1 MGLANRMRPIAVFDT
16 LLRDGC
22 QSADINFSV
31 HDKIELVK
39 AMDDFGI
46 DYIELGWPGASRKEM
61 EAFNEV
67 QKVSLRHSKIVAFG
81 STRRISIKA
90 EDDQNLQA
98 IVESNAPVACIFG
111 KTWKEHIQ
119 KQLNATPEQNLQAI
133 SDSIRFLKG
142 KGLRVFYDL
151 EHFFDGFKND
161 REYALA
167 CIREAAGAGAEFAV
181 LCDTN
186 GGTLLD
192 EVHATLNVV
201 RDFLEKENISIN
213 LGVHFHN
220 DCGLGVAN
228 SLIAASE
235 GASMI
240 QGTLNGFGER
250 TGNADLS
257 QIIPNLVL
265 KMGFPLPSI
274 NLGKLTQLCNIV
286 YMLANQKPETRKPFV
301 GKNAF
306 SHKGG
311 IHVDAIMK
319 GASYEHINPT
329 LVGNQRD
336 IILSDLSG
344 KANII
349 EVLKKFGIQADK
361 KDPKVEAMLHAVEDL
376 EARGYDIG
384 TVPAEQFLLKERF
397 FGASPSPLI
406 ITQWTIISGKE
417 NQEYSECSLKGAFRG
432 DPVEGNAKVAGGPVD
447 AIFQAI
453 KNILKDVPYSAQVS
467 LINYKVV
474 IAHDR
479 GAESSVRV
487 FIEFKGDSGEW
498 GTVGVSANILEASL
512 EAIQKGMG
520 YFLANHPPL

>member
-1 MGLANRMRPIAVFDT
+1 MRPMVIFDT

-39 AMDDFGI
+39 AMDEFGI

-67 QKVSLRHSKIVAFG
+67 QKVALNHSKIVAFG
-81 STRRISIKA
+81 STRRISVKA

-111 KTWKEHIQ
+111 KTWKEHIL

-133 SDSIRFLKG
+133 ADSIAFLKR
-142 KGLRVFYDL
+142 KGLQVFYDL

-161 REYALA
+161 KEYALA
-167 CIREAAGAGAEFAV
+167 CIKGAADAGAEFAV

-186 GGTLLD
+186 GGTMLG
-192 EVHATLNVV
+192 EVHETLIAV
-201 RDFLEKENISIN
+201 RDFIAKEKLPIN

-228 SLIAASE
+228 SLIAAGE
-235 GASMI
+235 GATMI

-257 QIIPNLVL
+257 QIIPNLLL
-265 KMGFPLPSI
+265 KVGVQLPNI
-274 NLGKLTQLCNIV
+274 KLGKLTQLCNMV
-286 YMLANQKPETRKPFV
+286 YMLANEKPETRKPFV

-311 IHVDAIMK
+311 IHVDAITK
-319 GASYEHINPT
+319 GASYEHIDP
-329 LVGNQRD
+329 LAVGNQRD

-349 EVLKKFGIQADK
+349 EVLKKYGIKADK
-361 KDPKVEAMLHAVEDL
+361 KDPQVEAMLHAVEDL

-384 TVPAEQFLLKERF
+384 TVPAEQFLLKEKF
-397 FGASPSPLI
+397 FSSGASLLLI
-406 ITQWTIISGKE
+406 KEWTIISGKE
-417 NQEYSECSLKGAFRG
+417 KQEYSECSLKGTYKG
-432 DPVEGNAKVAGGPVD
+432 NQVEGHAKVAGGPVD
-447 AIFQAI
+447 AIFNAI
-453 KNILKDVPYSAQVS
+453 KNILKDVPHAAKVS
-467 LINYKVV
+467 LVNYKVV

-487 FIEFKGDSGEW
+487 FIEFKSDDGEW
-498 GTVGVSANILEASL
+498 GTVGVSTNILEASL
-512 EAIQKGMG
+512 EAIQKGMS
-520 YFLANHPPL
+520 YFLAKHPS